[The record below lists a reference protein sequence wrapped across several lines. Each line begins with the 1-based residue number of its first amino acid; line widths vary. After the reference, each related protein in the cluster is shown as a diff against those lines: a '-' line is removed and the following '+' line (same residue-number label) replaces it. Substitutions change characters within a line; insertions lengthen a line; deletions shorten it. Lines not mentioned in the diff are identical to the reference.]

1 MLHQDVKF
9 PVVRKLY
16 AIQRSDKV
24 GASGL
29 VNFNT
34 DIAYHFYPSLSAA
47 FMQPGALTLGN
58 LFTKMSNIPWT
69 ARRPFAGLRS
79 PISLDCKEAIH
90 YTEMSNFYWT
100 VRTLFSTL
108 RYLISPGLW

>member
-1 MLHQDVKF
+1 MLHQDVQF

-24 GASGL
+24 GAPGM

-34 DIAYHFYPSLSAA
+34 DIAYHFYPSLPAA

-58 LFTKMSNIPWT
+58 LFTKMSNIRQT
-69 ARRPFAGLRS
+69 
-79 PISLDCKEAIH
+79 K
-90 YTEMSNFYWT
+90 MSNF
-100 VRTLFSTL
+100 L
-108 RYLISPGLW
+108 GL